1 VVVLEATNMLCS
13 IVDEKEV
20 EVGQVPWH
28 QGSAAPVVASQ
39 IHRPETGG
47 SAEVLRLRAKLEES
61 LSSIEGRAKEAWENG
76 LRAGE
81 AAARK
86 SHDEQ
91 LRTTLELLAKTVA
104 EVSSIR
110 SETIRRAE
118 ADTVRLSIEIAR
130 RVLHRELS
138 VDPSALEALIKA
150 AIARLQTQE
159 IYRVR
164 VHPDLEPLMRTS
176 LEQAG
181 RGSAVEL
188 ISDRALPKG
197 GASFEINRGT
207 LDASLDTQLREI
219 EYGLADEIR
228 RRA

>member
-1 VVVLEATNMLCS
+1 MLCS
-13 IVDEKEV
+13 IFDEREV
-20 EVGQVPWH
+20 EVGEVPWGQANTRGNTPPPVPVPSLQPH
-28 QGSAAPVVASQ
+28 TAAA
-39 IHRPETGG
+39 G
-47 SAEVLRLRAKLEES
+47 EVSHLQAQLEEAQ
-61 LSSIEGRAKEAWENG
+61 LVMEGRVKEAWENG
-76 LRAGE
+76 LRTGE
-81 AAARK
+81 AAARQ
-86 SHDEQ
+86 SQDEQ
-91 LRTTLELLAKTVA
+91 IRASLEQLAKTVA
-104 EVSSIR
+104 EVSSTR
-110 SETIRRAE
+110 GETIRRAE

-164 VHPDLEPLMRTS
+164 VHPDLEPLMRAC

-188 ISDRALPKG
+188 IGDRAMAKG

-207 LDASLDTQLREI
+207 LDASLDAQLREI
-219 EYGLADEIR
+219 EYGLVDEIR

>member
-1 VVVLEATNMLCS
+1 MLCS
-13 IVDEKEV
+13 IFDENEV
-20 EVGQVPWH
+20 EVDEVPWR
-28 QGSAAPVVASQ
+28 QGNAAPAVPSQ
-39 IHRPETGG
+39 IHQPVTGA
-47 SAEVLRLRAKLEES
+47 SEEVLRMRAKLEES
-61 LSSIEGRAKEAWENG
+61 HLLMEARAKEAWDNG

-86 SHDEQ
+86 SQDEQ
-91 LRTTLELLAKTVA
+91 IRATLELLAKTIA

-110 SETIRRAE
+110 GETIGRAE
-118 ADTVRLSIEIAR
+118 ADTVRLAIEIAR

-164 VHPDLEPLMRTS
+164 VHPDLEPLMRS
-176 LEQAG
+176 CLEQAG

-188 ISDRALPKG
+188 VGDRALAKG

>member
-1 VVVLEATNMLCS
+1 MLCS
-13 IVDEKEV
+13 IFDENEV
-20 EVGQVPWH
+20 EVGQAPWR
-28 QGSAAPVVASQ
+28 GGNTAPAVAFQ
-39 IHRPETGG
+39 TPGRTPPLPKKI
-47 SAEVLRLRAKLEES
+47 LRAKLEEAQ
-61 LSSIEGRAKEAWENG
+61 LLMEGRAKEAWENG

-81 AAARK
+81 AAARR
-86 SHDEQ
+86 SNDEQ
-91 LRTTLELLAKTVA
+91 IRATLELLAKTVA
-104 EVSSIR
+104 EVCSIR
-110 SETIRRAE
+110 GETIRRAE

-164 VHPDLEPLMRTS
+164 VHPDLEPLLRTC

-188 ISDRALPKG
+188 IGDRALAKG
-197 GASFEINRGT
+197 AASFEIDRGI

-219 EYGLADEIR
+219 EYGLVDEIR
-228 RRA
+228 RRS

>member
-1 VVVLEATNMLCS
+1 MLCS
-13 IVDEKEV
+13 IFDESEV
-20 EVGQVPWH
+20 EVGQMPWGRASTRGNTPPPVPVPFL
-28 QGSAAPVVASQ
+28 QPQSTAS
-39 IHRPETGG
+39 G
-47 SAEVLRLRAKLEES
+47 EVSLLQAQLEEVQ
-61 LSSIEGRAKEAWENG
+61 LVMEGRVKEAWENG
-76 LRAGE
+76 LRTGE

-86 SHDEQ
+86 SQDEQ
-91 LRTTLELLAKTVA
+91 NRASLELLAKTVA
-104 EVSSIR
+104 EISSTR
-110 SETIRRAE
+110 GETIRRAE

-164 VHPDLEPLMRTS
+164 VHPDLEPLMRAC

-188 ISDRALPKG
+188 IGDRAMAKG

-219 EYGLADEIR
+219 EYGLVDEIR

>member
-1 VVVLEATNMLCS
+1 MLCS
-13 IVDEKEV
+13 IFDESEV
-20 EVGQVPWH
+20 EVGEVPW
-28 QGSAAPVVASQ
+28 GRENAAPAVASSTNQ
-39 IHRPETGG
+39 RAAGASG
-47 SAEVLRLRAKLEES
+47 EVSRLRASLDES
-61 LSSIEGRAKEAWENG
+61 LSLMEARAKEAWENG

-86 SHDEQ
+86 SQDEQ
-91 LRTTLELLAKTVA
+91 IRVTLELLAKTVA

-110 SETIRRAE
+110 GETIRRAE

-130 RVLHRELS
+130 RILHRELS
-138 VDPSALEALIKA
+138 VDPSALEALVKA
-150 AIARLQTQE
+150 AIGRLQSQE

-164 VHPDLEPLMRTS
+164 VHPDLEPLMRAC

-188 ISDRALPKG
+188 IADRALAKG

>member
-1 VVVLEATNMLCS
+1 MLCS
-13 IVDEKEV
+13 IFDESEV
-20 EVGQVPWH
+20 EVGEVAWRRTN
-28 QGSAAPVVASQ
+28 GAPAVRSQ
-39 IHRPETGG
+39 IPHPVTPA
-47 SAEVLRLRAKLEES
+47 SDEVPGLQAKLEES
-61 LSSIEGRAKEAWENG
+61 HLLMEARVKEAWENG

-86 SHDEQ
+86 SQEEQ
-91 LRTTLELLAKTVA
+91 IRATLELLAKTIA

-110 SETIRRAE
+110 GETIRRAE

-150 AIARLQTQE
+150 AIARLQSQE

-164 VHPDLEPLMRTS
+164 VHPDLEPLMRAC
-176 LEQAG
+176 LEQGG

-188 ISDRALPKG
+188 IGDRAMPKG

-219 EYGLADEIR
+219 EYGLVDEIR

>member
-1 VVVLEATNMLCS
+1 MAAPEATNMLCS
-13 IVDEKEV
+13 IFHENEV
-20 EVGQVPWH
+20 EVSEMPWR
-28 QGSAAPVVASQ
+28 GGNAAPAVAPQ
-39 IHRPETGG
+39 IHRPDTGA
-47 SAEVLRLRAKLEES
+47 SAEVSRLRAKLEES
-61 LSSIEGRAKEAWENG
+61 NSLMEGRVKEAWENG

-86 SHDEQ
+86 SHNEQ
-91 LRTTLELLAKTVA
+91 IRATLELLAKTVA

-110 SETIRRAE
+110 AETIRRAE
-118 ADTVRLSIEIAR
+118 ADTVRLAIEIAR

-150 AIARLQTQE
+150 AIGRLQTQE

-164 VHPDLEPLMRTS
+164 VHPDLEPLMRAC
-176 LEQAG
+176 LEQTG

-188 ISDRALPKG
+188 IGDRALAKG

>member
-1 VVVLEATNMLCS
+1 MLCS
-13 IVDEKEV
+13 IFDENEV
-20 EVGQVPWH
+20 EVGEVHWH
-28 QGSAAPVVASQ
+28 RRNAAPAVPSQ
-39 IHRPETGG
+39 ITQPVAGASE
-47 SAEVLRLRAKLEES
+47 EVLRMRAKLEES
-61 LSSIEGRAKEAWENG
+61 HLLMEARAKEAWDNG

-86 SHDEQ
+86 SQEEQ
-91 LRTTLELLAKTVA
+91 TRATLELLAKTIA

-110 SETIRRAE
+110 GETIRRAE
-118 ADTVRLSIEIAR
+118 ADTVRLAIEIAR

-164 VHPDLEPLMRTS
+164 VHPDLEPLMRS
-176 LEQAG
+176 CLEQAG

-188 ISDRALPKG
+188 VGDRALAKG

>member
-1 VVVLEATNMLCS
+1 VVALEATNMLCS
-13 IVDEKEV
+13 IFDENEV
-20 EVGQVPWH
+20 EVGTAPWNRGNEVP
-28 QGSAAPVVASQ
+28 AVASQ
-39 IHRPETGG
+39 IHRPGAG
-47 SAEVLRLRAKLEES
+47 ASAEALRLQAKLDES
-61 LSSIEGRAKEAWENG
+61 LLLMEARAKEAWENG

-86 SHDEQ
+86 SQDEQ
-91 LRTTLELLAKTVA
+91 IRETLELLAKTVA

-110 SETIRRAE
+110 GETIRRAE

-164 VHPDLEPLMRTS
+164 VHPDLEPLMRAC

-188 ISDRALPKG
+188 VGDRALAKG

-219 EYGLADEIR
+219 EYGLVDEIR

>member
-1 VVVLEATNMLCS
+1 MLCS
-13 IVDEKEV
+13 IFDENEV
-20 EVGQVPWH
+20 EVGAVPWSR
-28 QGSAAPVVASQ
+28 GNTAPAVAQ
-39 IHRPETGG
+39 IPQRGAGTPE
-47 SAEVLRLRAKLEES
+47 EVLRLREELEES
-61 LSSIEGRAKEAWENG
+61 LLLTEGRTKEAWENG

-86 SHDEQ
+86 SQDEQ
-91 LRTTLELLAKTVA
+91 IRASLELLAKTVA

-110 SETIRRAE
+110 GDTIRRAE

-150 AIARLQTQE
+150 AISRLQTQE

>member
-1 VVVLEATNMLCS
+1 MLCS
-13 IVDEKEV
+13 IFDENEV
-20 EVGQVPWH
+20 EVGEAPWH
-28 QGSAAPVVASQ
+28 AGNRGPALASQ
-39 IHRPETGG
+39 ILRPHTATSEE
-47 SAEVLRLRAKLEES
+47 ALHLRAKLDES
-61 LSSIEGRAKEAWENG
+61 NLLMEGRAKEAWENG

-86 SHDEQ
+86 SQDEQ
-91 LRTTLELLAKTVA
+91 IRVTLELLAKTVA
-104 EVSSIR
+104 EVSSTR
-110 SETIRRAE
+110 AETIRRAE

-164 VHPDLEPLMRTS
+164 VHPDLEPLMRS
-176 LEQAG
+176 CLEQTG

-188 ISDRALPKG
+188 IGDRALAKG

>member
-1 VVVLEATNMLCS
+1 MLCS
-13 IVDEKEV
+13 IFDEKEV
-20 EVGQVPWH
+20 EVGEVPWLR
-28 QGSAAPVVASQ
+28 GSAAAVASS
-39 IHRPETGG
+39 HTPRPDS
-47 SAEVLRLRAKLEES
+47 SASGEVLRLRAKVEES
-61 LSSIEGRAKEAWENG
+61 QLLVEGRVKEAWENG

-86 SHDEQ
+86 SQDEQ
-91 LRTTLELLAKTVA
+91 LRATLELLAKTVV

-110 SETIRRAE
+110 GETIRRAE

-164 VHPDLEPLMRTS
+164 VHPDLEPLMRAC

-188 ISDRALPKG
+188 VGDRSLAKG
-197 GASFEINRGT
+197 SASFEINRGN

-219 EYGLADEIR
+219 EYGLVDEIR